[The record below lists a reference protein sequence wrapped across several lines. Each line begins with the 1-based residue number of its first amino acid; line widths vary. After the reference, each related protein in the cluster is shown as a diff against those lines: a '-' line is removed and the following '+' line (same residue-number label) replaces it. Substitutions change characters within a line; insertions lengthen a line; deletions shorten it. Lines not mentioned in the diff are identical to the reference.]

1 VRGRGRGESPDSR
14 WARLLREPGRAS
26 QAEINQRVT
35 DLVRSEVQSYLA
47 QREQTIAPER
57 IVVRVFGGV
66 W

>member
-1 VRGRGRGESPDSR
+1 
-14 WARLLREPGRAS
+14 
-26 QAEINQRVT
+26 VT